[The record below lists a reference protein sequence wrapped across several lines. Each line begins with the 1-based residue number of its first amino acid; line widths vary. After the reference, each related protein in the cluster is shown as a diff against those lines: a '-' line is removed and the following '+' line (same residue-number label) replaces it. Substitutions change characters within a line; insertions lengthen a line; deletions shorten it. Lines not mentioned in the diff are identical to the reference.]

1 MLVSHPPGC
10 LGLMV
15 SVDTVDSRCVRTVQ
29 DLTSEWSDEKT
40 GVAIFD
46 HPSNFRRSFY
56 HVRDYGLFTVSP
68 FGESAY
74 TADTSQREADTA
86 DHWPKGSAHALP
98 DGSALGG
105 LLDYQ
110 ADAGDSAD
118 GDEDSSASDTLTGS
132 RSRRLELRFGVQED
146 EVAGEVEEQF
156 DLIWADE

>member
-86 DHWPKGSAHALP
+86 DPPRACARACPPHPHLFQRWARCHH
-98 DGSALGG
+98 
-105 LLDYQ
+105 LLKLKVVHLY
-110 ADAGDSAD
+110 GY
-118 GDEDSSASDTLTGS
+118 SSAFPHTRTRTFPS
-132 RSRRLELRFGVQED
+132 VM
-146 EVAGEVEEQF
+146 
-156 DLIWADE
+156 